1 MSRKSCVIV
10 LRVVMSLMDPNL
22 AFFTLQQ
29 GRRFEPDVRSLEEGN
44 AALQAKVRLSL
55 PVRRLCSRR
64 LR

>member
-1 MSRKSCVIV
+1 
-10 LRVVMSLMDPNL
+10 MSLMDPNL
-22 AFFTLQQ
+22 ALFTLQQ

-44 AALQAKVRLSL
+44 AALQAKVRLPL